1 MRRTKKTK
9 QTRALEIE
17 NDVELHE
24 KMLLGEFIWTPGELD
39 LVLRDPRGEFARSQ
53 LGVPI
58 EMMINE
64 EEEEEEEEER
74 EE

>member
-1 MRRTKKTK
+1 MRTKK

-58 EMMINE
+58 EMINE
-64 EEEEEEEEER
+64 EEEVVVVVGEER

>member
-1 MRRTKKTK
+1 V

-17 NDVELHE
+17 NEVELQE

-39 LVLRDPRGEFARSQ
+39 LVLRDPDGEFARSQ

-58 EMMINE
+58 EINE
-64 EEEEEEEEER
+64 EE
-74 EE
+74 

>member
-1 MRRTKKTK
+1 
-9 QTRALEIE
+9 
-17 NDVELHE
+17 
-24 KMLLGEFIWTPGELD
+24 MLLGEFIWTPGELD

-58 EMMINE
+58 EMINE
-64 EEEEEEEEER
+64 EEEVVVVVVGEER